1 MEEKSLSKYKEIFSK
16 ENLFFWIIGVIF
28 LSLAYLIDSYIGF
41 ILAFCFIS
49 MVIVLN
55 GVYRSIFPLAKN

>member
-1 MEEKSLSKYKEIFSK
+1 MEEKSVSKYKEIFSK

-28 LSLAYLIDSYIGF
+28 LSLAYIIDSYIGF

>member
-1 MEEKSLSKYKEIFSK
+1 MEEKSVSKYKEIFSK

-28 LSLAYLIDSYIGF
+28 LSLSYLIDSYIGL

>member
-28 LSLAYLIDSYIGF
+28 LSLAYIIDSYIGF

>member
-1 MEEKSLSKYKEIFSK
+1 MEEKSVSKYKEIFSK

>member
-28 LSLAYLIDSYIGF
+28 LSIAYIIDSYIGF